1 MALNRADAPELLQE
15 QVSSLLLQ
23 PLETASIV
31 LAAGPR
37 VFDTASPLR
46 IPKLV
51 GSGTPEWV
59 GESEQIPDD
68 YTASFDEVRLMPEDR
83 KSVKIITRYSNELAR
98 QSIVG
103 LDAVLRARLVN
114 DVSSLLDDAFLN
126 GTGSDDTVT
135 GIFNQPG
142 TQSAPLDLSS
152 PDTFLDALAV
162 TTAAEVT
169 PNRWFINAG
178 DFIEVRK
185 LKDQNGRYLLESDLT
200 RDATYRLFN
209 IPVTVSNK
217 VPQGKAL
224 LADISQVAVAR
235 DTNPQI
241 KILDQRYAEFDQQA
255 IRVTARFDLGL
266 LHPQGVVVLDSDD
279 DTED

>member
-1 MALNRADAPELLQE
+1 MALNTTDAPELLPE
-15 QVSSLLLQ
+15 QVSSLLIQ

-37 VFDTASPLR
+37 IFDTASPLR

-51 GSGTPEWV
+51 GSGTPAWV

-83 KSVKIITRYSNELAR
+83 KSVKVITRYSNELAR
-98 QSIVG
+98 QSVVG
-103 LDAVLRARLVN
+103 LDAVLRSRLVN
-114 DVSSLLDDAFLN
+114 DVSHMLDDAFLN
-126 GTGSDDTVT
+126 GDGTDNSVT
-135 GIFNQPG
+135 GLFSQPG
-142 TQSAPLDLSS
+142 TQTAPLDLTSA
-152 PDTFLDALAV
+152 DTFLDALAV

-169 PNRWFINAG
+169 PNRWFLNAQ
-178 DFIEVRK
+178 DFITVRK
-185 LKDQNGRYLLESDLT
+185 LKDNNGRYLLESDLT

-217 VPQGKAL
+217 VPEGKAL

-266 LHPQGVVVLDSDD
+266 LHPQGVVVLGG
-279 DTED
+279 DTEG

>member
-1 MALNRADAPELLQE
+1 MALNTTDTPELLQE
-15 QVSSLLLQ
+15 QVSSLLIQ

-37 VFDTASPLR
+37 IFDTASPLR

-51 GSGTPEWV
+51 GSGTPAWV

-83 KSVKIITRYSNELAR
+83 KSVKVITRYSNELAR
-98 QSIVG
+98 QSVVG
-103 LDAVLRARLVN
+103 LDAVLRSRLIN
-114 DVSSLLDDAFLN
+114 DVSSMLDDAFLN
-126 GTGSDDTVT
+126 GDGSNDSVT

-142 TQSAPLDLSS
+142 TQSAPLDLTSA
-152 PDTFLDALAV
+152 DTFLDALAV

-169 PNRWFINAG
+169 PNRWLLNAE
-178 DFIEVRK
+178 DFITVRK
-185 LKDQNGRYLLESDLT
+185 LKDDNGRYLLESDLT
-200 RDATYRLFN
+200 RDAQYRLFGV
-209 IPVTVSNK
+209 PVTVSNK
-217 VPQGKAL
+217 VPQGRAV

-266 LHPQGVVVLDSDD
+266 LHPEGVVILGG
-279 DTED
+279 DTEG

>member
-1 MALNRADAPELLQE
+1 MALNTTDAPELLQE
-15 QVSSLLLQ
+15 QVSSLLIQ

-37 VFDTASPLR
+37 IFDTASPLR

-51 GSGTPEWV
+51 GSGTPAWV
-59 GESEQIPDD
+59 GESEQIPDN
-68 YTASFDEVRLMPEDR
+68 YTAEFDEVRLMPENR

-114 DVSSLLDDAFLN
+114 DVSSMLDDAFLN
-126 GTGSDDTVT
+126 GTGENDTVT
-135 GIFNQPG
+135 GIFNQSG

-178 DFIEVRK
+178 DFIQVRK

-217 VPQGKAL
+217 VPAGRAL

-241 KILDQRYAEFDQQA
+241 KILDQRYAEYDQQA

-266 LHPQGVVVLDSDD
+266 LHPQGVVVLGN

>member
-1 MALNRADAPELLQE
+1 MALNTTDTPELLQE
-15 QVSSLLLQ
+15 QVSSLLIQ

-37 VFDTASPLR
+37 IFDTASPLR

-51 GSGTPEWV
+51 GSGTPAWV

-68 YTASFDEVRLMPEDR
+68 YTAEFDEVRLMPEGR
-83 KSVKIITRYSNELAR
+83 KSVKVITRYSNELAR
-98 QSIVG
+98 QSVVG
-103 LDAVLRARLVN
+103 LDAVLRSRLVN
-114 DVSSLLDDAFLN
+114 DVSSMIDDAFLN
-126 GTGSDDTVT
+126 GDGLNDSVT

-142 TQSAPLDLSS
+142 TQSAPLDLASA
-152 PDTFLDALAV
+152 DTFLDALAV

-169 PNRWFINAG
+169 PNRWFLNAQ
-178 DFIEVRK
+178 DFITVRK

-217 VPQGKAL
+217 VPAGKAV

-266 LHPQGVVVLDSDD
+266 LHPEGVVILDS
-279 DTED
+279 TAV

>member
-1 MALNRADAPELLQE
+1 MALNTTDTPELLQE
-15 QVSSLLLQ
+15 QVSSLLIQ

-37 VFDTASPLR
+37 IFDTASPLR

-51 GSGTPEWV
+51 GSGTPAWV
-59 GESEQIPDD
+59 GESEQIPDN
-68 YTASFDEVRLMPEDR
+68 YTAEFDEVRLMPEGR
-83 KSVKIITRYSNELAR
+83 KSVKVITRYSNELAR
-98 QSIVG
+98 QSVVG
-103 LDAVLRARLVN
+103 LDAVLRSRLVN
-114 DVSSLLDDAFLN
+114 DVSSMIDDAFLN
-126 GTGSDDTVT
+126 GTGADDSVT

-142 TQSAPLDLSS
+142 TQSAPLDLTSA
-152 PDTFLDALAV
+152 DTFLDALAV

-169 PNRWFINAG
+169 PNRWFLNAQ
-178 DFIEVRK
+178 DFITVRK
-185 LKDQNGRYLLESDLT
+185 LKDNNGRYLLESDLT

-217 VPQGKAL
+217 VPAGKAV

-266 LHPQGVVVLDSDD
+266 LHPQGVVILDSA
-279 DTED
+279 TGV

>member
-1 MALNRADAPELLQE
+1 MALNTTDTPELLQE
-15 QVSSLLLQ
+15 QVSSLLIQ

-37 VFDTASPLR
+37 IFDTASPLR

-51 GSGTPEWV
+51 GSGTPAWV

-68 YTASFDEVRLMPEDR
+68 YTAQFDEVRLMPEDR

-98 QSIVG
+98 QSVVG
-103 LDAVLRARLVN
+103 LDAVLRSRLVN
-114 DVSSLLDDAFLN
+114 DVSSMLDDAFLN
-126 GTGSDDTVT
+126 GTGADDSVT
-135 GIFNQPG
+135 GIFHQPG
-142 TQSAPLDLSS
+142 TQTAPLDLTSA
-152 PDTFLDALAV
+152 DTFLDALAV

-169 PNRWFINAG
+169 PNRWFLNAQ
-178 DFIEVRK
+178 DFITVRK
-185 LKDQNGRYLLESDLT
+185 LKDNNGRYLLESDLT

-217 VPQGKAL
+217 VPAGKAV

-266 LHPQGVVVLDSDD
+266 LHPQGVVILDSA
-279 DTED
+279 EG